1 MKILRTLLSI
11 ILCSVFLGL
20 IFSEAGLRRQIEE
33 LLPLEGLTD
42 TDAGTGG
49 TGGDPPG
56 SGQSEN
62 GKGAENSG
70 EEISGNGKPRDAAGL
85 LINRSPSFYCYSC
98 LNGEEQ
104 ALYDLLLEAASD
116 PMSTEA
122 GRGLQIHLDPAGED
136 FHERFMRVCDA
147 LLYDHP
153 EFFWL
158 YQGKSGFQF
167 SYFSL
172 PDAAGS
178 WTIHASLTKEW
189 PEYGS
194 KMALFNAAVSD
205 FLSDIDTEAPDAAVA
220 MAIHDK
226 LIDMVSYGDTS
237 AAASDDSHTAFGALV
252 ADSSGN
258 PCTAVCAGYAFAYEY
273 LLQQCGIP
281 CTMVFGYAG
290 KNGEEASRHAWNLV
304 CLDGEWYEVDPT
316 WNDREIWR
324 EYDEEA
330 WLLLD
335 DAMNDTRYWNRIRHY
350 LFNVTT
356 ETITCF
362 NPDDSWRYEG
372 AGGWVTFL
380 ESSVHIR
387 FDYKE
392 RAETGDYAADM
403 PPVATGTRYSY
414 DMLVNNDWTP

>member
-258 PCTAVCAGYAFAYEY
+258 PCTAVCDGYAFAYEY

-281 CTMVFGYAG
+281 CTMVWGRGF
-290 KNGEEASRHAWNLV
+290 
-304 CLDGEWYEVDPT
+304 PT
-316 WNDREIWR
+316 RLEPGLSGRRMVRGGSHLERPGNME
-324 EYDEEA
+324 
-330 WLLLD
+330 
-335 DAMNDTRYWNRIRHY
+335 RI
-350 LFNVTT
+350 
-356 ETITCF
+356 
-362 NPDDSWRYEG
+362 
-372 AGGWVTFL
+372 
-380 ESSVHIR
+380 
-387 FDYKE
+387 
-392 RAETGDYAADM
+392 
-403 PPVATGTRYSY
+403 
-414 DMLVNNDWTP
+414 